1 MQAGVYLRESI
12 DVRKDELAVSRQREI
27 LHALCQARGWDVG
40 PEYQDNDVSA
50 SKSRDAAEFM
60 HMVRDARAGRFDV
73 LVANAA
79 DRVARRLSDLEY
91 LVDLGI
97 KVVTAQGDINLLT
110 PEGEFQGNILV
121 SFARMEVRQKS
132 KRQKDAALQ
141 RAQQG
146 RPQPGVR
153 AFGYAVGGLE
163 LLPGEAQ
170 ALRQAYQ
177 SLLAGSSLTSIAR
190 ELNAQGL
197 RSSKGNVITRNAV
210 RAMLL
215 NPRNAG
221 QSAYRGEVVGEATW
235 DGIVDLD
242 TYLTAKA
249 ILTDDHRLA
258 NHTNARKHLLTNLA
272 VCGICN
278 DGTKMVANYRQNRS
292 GSRSRI
298 YVCPKFH
305 LSREASFCDERV
317 VQRVIARL
325 SRPDAWDLLVDQARP
340 DVEVLRT
347 EQHTLRLRLDQLV
360 EDFADGR
367 IAASQLHKGTER
379 LRVRLADLDKA
390 MAHIDRGPLLEDLVT
405 ANDVYAVWQG
415 KPLDQQRAIID
426 TLYRVTLLPR
436 PGGRPP
442 AGDPLENPALLATVR
457 MEPKI
462 CLRWP

>member
-1 MQAGVYLRESI
+1 MRAGVYLRESI

-27 LHALCQARGWDVG
+27 LHALCQARDWDVAC
-40 PEYQDNDVSA
+40 EYQDNDVSA

-60 HMVRDARAGRFDV
+60 HMVADARAGKFDV

-79 DRVARRLSDLEY
+79 DQVARRLSDLEY

-97 KVVTAQGDINLLT
+97 KVVTAQGDINLVT

-141 RAQQG
+141 RAHQG
-146 RPQPGVR
+146 RPQAGVR
-153 AFGYAVGGLE
+153 AFGYATGGLE

-170 ALRQAYQ
+170 ALWQAYQ

-197 RSSKGNVITRNAV
+197 RTSKGNTITRNGV

-221 QSAYRGEVVGEATW
+221 LSAYRGEVVATAQWPSIIDTDSYEA
-235 DGIVDLD
+235 
-242 TYLTAKA
+242 ARA
-249 ILTDDHRLA
+249 ILTDDLRVA
-258 NHTNARKHLLTNLA
+258 NHSNARKHLLSNLA
-272 VCGICN
+272 ECGVCG
-278 DGTKMVANYRQNRS
+278 DGTKMGTNWRHNRS

-317 VQRVIARL
+317 VQRVIAQL
-325 SRPDAWDLLVDQARP
+325 SQPDAWDLLVDQARP

-367 IAASQLHKGTER
+367 ITASQLHKGTER
-379 LRVRLADLDKA
+379 LRARLADLDKA
-390 MAHIDRGPLLEDLVT
+390 MAHIGRGPLLEDLVT
-405 ANDVYAVWQG
+405 ANDVYAVWRD

-442 AGDPLENPALLATVR
+442 AGDPLEDPALLATVR

-462 CLRWP
+462 CL